1 MKLIDGHSLERWVK
15 TRLKWHKDLTVE
27 EVIEMIHDAPEIE
40 VKKNDL
46 DNNSDYCFL
55 DLG

>member
-27 EVIEMIHDAPEIE
+27 EVIEMIHDAPEIKPE
-40 VKKNDL
+40 RNED
-46 DNNSDYCFL
+46 DQTE
-55 DLG
+55 

>member
-27 EVIEMIHDAPEIE
+27 EVIEMIHDAPEINE
-40 VKKNDL
+40 KGKINAKVLFRWIFNR
-46 DNNSDYCFL
+46 
-55 DLG
+55 